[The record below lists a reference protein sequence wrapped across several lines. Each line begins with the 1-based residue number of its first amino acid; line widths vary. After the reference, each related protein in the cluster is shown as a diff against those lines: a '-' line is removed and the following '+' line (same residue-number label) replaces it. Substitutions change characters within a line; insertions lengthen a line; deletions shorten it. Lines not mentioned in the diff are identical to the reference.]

1 MKKILSILLSIAML
15 VTMVSMVA
23 ISANAEV
30 QSEVIYDMSEGSR
43 PSDYT
48 VTAKG
53 AEYIS
58 FVDSEEEGYGDVLKA
73 LRTGNKG
80 NTQDQAFCIKLPTNI
95 WTSHDIPET
104 LSFEA
109 KTNTGK
115 INFGNFVYLSSST
128 TSATTNGY
136 ASISNFDSTWK
147 TYTIDLTTQK
157 ATAAI
162 ENGYLYL
169 CLRNAWSSSDNTCD
183 YFYID
188 NIKLNYEQYPE
199 QRFEQA
205 APAAPTV
212 ASATGNSVTLTPNS
226 NCQFSMNGTNWQSS
240 NVFTGLTENTQYTFY
255 ARYKETME
263 YYASPAS
270 EATVFTTPVVYK
282 WNLYSSDFT
291 LSNTSC
297 GNFDSQYQ
305 NDGTYFIGTSIPADS
320 TTTFTS
326 KVTVPAGVY
335 SATLYARKA
344 GSRASINVDV
354 NGTRVASALNTG
366 LNGGTQNLNQSF
378 PMTEDTITITEETTI
393 AMTITT
399 TTSGSLYLN
408 ALQLE
413 KIGDYVAPVVDSYEN
428 IAGTTSVTAQLRIG
442 NVNGIRFITNV
453 DADLVAQAEAEGY
466 TVTMGTLIAP
476 ASWNTQ
482 LTLDTVDATTGKSV
496 LVIPTEG
503 YFNNQEGVIAGSIVN
518 IKETNI
524 TKDFVARGYVTLTKD
539 EVSTTYYASQP
550 NEGRSLK
557 TVAAACV
564 EDSSFFKLLNDAQ
577 KAQVTTWANA

>member
-30 QSEVIYDMSEGSR
+30 QSEVIYNMSEGSR
-43 PSDYT
+43 PADYT

-73 LRTGNKG
+73 LRKGNKG
-80 NTQDQAFCIKLPTNI
+80 DTQDQAFCIKLPTNI

-115 INFGNFVYLSSST
+115 INFSNFVYLSSSA

-162 ENGYLYL
+162 DNGYLYL

-199 QRFEQA
+199 QRLNQA

-212 ASATGNSVTLTPNS
+212 ASATGNTVTLTPNS

-240 NVFTGLTENTQYTFY
+240 NVFTGLTENTQYSFY

-291 LSNTSC
+291 LSNNTTTA
-297 GNFDSQYQ
+297 NFNTTHASE
-305 NDGTYFIGTSIPADS
+305 GTYFEGTGLSAD
-320 TTTFTS
+320 THATFTS

-354 NGTRVASALNTG
+354 NGTRVATELNTG

-378 PMTEDTITITEETTI
+378 PMTENTITITEESTI
-393 AMTITT
+393 TMTITT

-413 KIGDYVAPVVDSYEN
+413 KIGDYVAPVVDPYEN
-428 IAGTTSVTAQLRIG
+428 IAGTTSATAQLRIG

-466 TVTMGTLIAP
+466 TVTKGTLIAP
-476 ASWNTQ
+476 LASGE
-482 LTLDTVDATTGKSV
+482 LTLDTDPVLDIPTTGW
-496 LVIPTEG
+496 
-503 YFNNQEGVIAGSIVN
+503 FANQTGVIAGSIVS
-518 IKETNI
+518 IKSANI
-524 TKDFVARGYVTLTKD
+524 TKDFVARGYVKLEKAGEDTK
-539 EVSTTYYASQP
+539 VYYASQP
-550 NEGRSLK
+550 DEGRSLK

-564 EDSSFFKLLNDAQ
+564 ADSSFFDLLNNAQ
-577 KAQVTTWANA
+577 KEQVTTWANA

>member
-1 MKKILSILLSIAML
+1 M
-15 VTMVSMVA
+15 
-23 ISANAEV
+23 
-30 QSEVIYDMSEGSR
+30 
-43 PSDYT
+43 
-48 VTAKG
+48 
-53 AEYIS
+53 
-58 FVDSEEEGYGDVLKA
+58 
-73 LRTGNKG
+73 
-80 NTQDQAFCIKLPTNI
+80 
-95 WTSHDIPET
+95 
-104 LSFEA
+104 
-109 KTNTGK
+109 
-115 INFGNFVYLSSST
+115 
-128 TSATTNGY
+128 
-136 ASISNFDSTWK
+136 
-147 TYTIDLTTQK
+147 
-157 ATAAI
+157 
-162 ENGYLYL
+162 

-199 QRFEQA
+199 QRLDQA

-212 ASATGNSVTLTPNS
+212 ASATGNTVTLTPNS

-240 NVFTGLTENTQYTFY
+240 NVFTGLTENTQYSFY

-282 WNLYSSDFT
+282 WNLSSSDFT

-297 GNFDSQYQ
+297 GNFNDTYK
-305 NDGTYFIGTSIPADS
+305 NDGTYFIGSSIPADS

-326 KVTVPAGVY
+326 KFTVPAGVY

-354 NGTRVASALNTG
+354 NGTRVATELNTG

-378 PMTEDTITITEETTI
+378 PMTEDTITITEESTI
-393 AMTITT
+393 AMTITI

-413 KIGDYVAPVVDSYEN
+413 KIGDYVAPVVDPYEN

-453 DADLVAQAEAEGY
+453 NADKVAAAETAGY
-466 TVTMGTLIAP
+466 TVTFGTLIAP
-476 ASWNTQ
+476 
-482 LTLDTVDATTGKSV
+482 VD
-496 LVIPTEG
+496 LVEGELSFESSDYIDVVSGG
-503 YFNNQEGVIAGSIVN
+503 YFKYSSGVVAGSIVG
-518 IKETNI
+518 IKTDNVAR
-524 TKDFVARGYVTLTKD
+524 DFIARGYVKLTKD
-539 EVSTTYYASQP
+539 ETTTVYYATQP

-557 TVAAACV
+557 TLSAAALTD
-564 EDSSFFKLLNDAQ
+564 EDLLPQLTPAQ
-577 KAQVTTWANA
+577 IAQITEWAND

>member
-48 VTAKG
+48 VTQKG

-80 NTQDQAFCIKLPTNI
+80 SSQDQAFCIKLPTNI

-115 INFGNFVYLSSST
+115 INFSNFVYLSSSA

-162 ENGYLYL
+162 DNGYLYL

-199 QRFEQA
+199 QRLNQA

-212 ASATGNSVTLTPNS
+212 ASATGNTVTLAPNS

-240 NVFTGLTENTQYTFY
+240 NVFTGLTENTQYSFY

-291 LSNTSC
+291 LSNNTTTA
-297 GNFDSQYQ
+297 NFNTTNASE
-305 NDGTYFIGTSIPADS
+305 GTYFEGTGLSAD
-320 TTTFTS
+320 THATFTS

-354 NGTRVASALNTG
+354 NGTRVATELNTG

-378 PMTEDTITITEETTI
+378 PMTENTITITEESTI
-393 AMTITT
+393 TMTITT

-413 KIGDYVAPVVDSYEN
+413 KIGDYVAPVVDPYEN

-453 DADLVAQAEAEGY
+453 NADKVAAAETAGY
-466 TVTMGTLIAP
+466 TVTFGTLIAP
-476 ASWNTQ
+476 
-482 LTLDTVDATTGKSV
+482 VD
-496 LVIPTEG
+496 LVEGELSFESSDYIDVVSGG
-503 YFNNQEGVIAGSIVN
+503 YFKYNSGVVAGSIVG
-518 IKETNI
+518 IKTDNVAR
-524 TKDFVARGYVTLTKD
+524 DFIARGYVKLTKD
-539 EVSTTYYASQP
+539 ETTTVYYATQP

-564 EDSSFFKLLNDAQ
+564 ADSSFFNMLNDAQ
-577 KAQVTTWANA
+577 KEQVTTWATWANA

>member
-476 ASWNTQ
+476 LASGE
-482 LTLDTVDATTGKSV
+482 LTLDTNPVLDIPTTGW
-496 LVIPTEG
+496 
-503 YFNNQEGVIAGSIVN
+503 FANNVGEIAGSIVS
-518 IKETNI
+518 IKSANI
-524 TKDFVARGYVTLTKD
+524 TKDFIARGYVKLTKD
-539 EVSTTYYASQP
+539 ETTTVYYATQP

-564 EDSSFFKLLNDAQ
+564 ADSSFFNMLNDAQ
-577 KAQVTTWANA
+577 KEQVTAWATWANA